1 MGRFII
7 RLAEQGAALSH
18 PIVQMHGARK
28 GNSATV
34 AARPAIIQVLL
45 RPATA
50 SSPCDH
56 VAWTI

>member
-1 MGRFII
+1 MHHPVGR
-7 RLAEQGAALSH
+7 QGAALSH